1 MFNLTGDRLPQS
13 HTGSA
18 NRFKQRFRCRMSMI
32 KLLDVLEGSP
42 LKIIS

>member
-1 MFNLTGDRLPQS
+1 MFNLTGYLS
-13 HTGSA
+13 HTQARRIGL
-18 NRFKQRFRCRMSMI
+18 NKRFRYRMSMI